1 MPPRAATGRAAKDI
15 AQRLRPAFDRLRTFA
30 KRANRLQLHASVLDM
45 SRRSATPSIGR
56 RTFVT
61 LVAAAAAAPAMAL
74 GDPQGRIVTLK
85 PLGRG
90 DPYEPRVR
98 VWLPPGYEDGA
109 LSYRSFYMLDGQ
121 WVFAKDADG
130 QNFAADRRMARL
142 AAAGRIQPAL
152 IVAIDSLEAPAD
164 RFRQYMPQT
173 IYDQAEGGL
182 REALDRELAGRPL
195 LSTQFLRYLTTR
207 LKPFVDTRFRTL
219 AGRRDTAI
227 AGASMA
233 GPMAAAAFVEGQQA
247 FGRAA
252 CISPQWP
259 LYDKRM
265 IDHPQLLSI
274 WPRYFARL
282 GAPDGRRLWLDH
294 GTRMMDAGMAPHQ
307 IRIARRLATLGWERG
322 RHLETRVYHGAGH
335 AFAATA
341 VQMDELIAWLLA

>member
-1 MPPRAATGRAAKDI
+1 MR
-15 AQRLRPAFDRLRTFA
+15 
-30 KRANRLQLHASVLDM
+30 
-45 SRRSATPSIGR
+45 RRSATPLISR

-61 LVAAAAAAPAMAL
+61 LAAAAAAAPALAA
-74 GDPQGRIVTLK
+74 PAASQGRIETLG
-85 PLGRG
+85 PLGSG
-90 DPYEPRVR
+90 DHPELRVR

-109 LSYRSFYMLDGQ
+109 RSYRTLYMLDGQ
-121 WVFAKDADG
+121 FVFTGDSEG
-130 QNFAADRRMARL
+130 QNFAADRRVAGL

-152 IVAIDSLEAPAD
+152 IVAIDSLEDPAD
-164 RFRQYMPQT
+164 RFRQYMPQS
-173 IYDQAEGGL
+173 IYDRTEGAL
-182 REALDRELAGRPL
+182 RKQLDRELAGRPL
-195 LSTQFLRYLTTR
+195 LSKQFLRFLTTR
-207 LKPFVDTRFRTL
+207 LKPYIDGHYRTL
-219 AGRRDTAI
+219 ADRRDTAI

-259 LYDKRM
+259 LYNLRM

-282 GAPDGRRLWLDH
+282 GAPAGRRLWLDH

-307 IRIARRLATLGWERG
+307 IGIARRLAELGWRRG

-335 AFAATA
+335 AFAQTA
-341 VQMDELIAWLLA
+341 VQMDELLAWLLA